1 MTNEEKYKMLLD
13 ENIGLASD
21 MGIYP
26 LQQGLNIN
34 YEKIK
39 QSLEK
44 VNDLEL
50 LSLEE
55 INELELIP
63 LERHE
68 DNVPINGKAYI
79 AGIKYKE
86 DTFSIYLALH
96 KTENL
101 NLQTYALGNMIEEEY
116 LEAAFKQPEFLFTS
130 INFSDDA
137 LASFHLQ
144 LKVMHAIVSEACVCI
159 DFMTF
164 RLLSPKWLAITA
176 QSLIPPSPD
185 YLYTMHAVYDE
196 KDGER
201 TYWFHTHGLH
211 RCKSV
216 ELEMVNIKQGAQE
229 MHTLLNMVAKR
240 FLSDKSLEN
249 EKFVIGYDG
258 MGINVSWLRWEE
270 ALKDFPSNIL
280 GGLDERND
288 DTHSEPSGIIFAV
301 EDGNMV
307 SPEIYAT
314 TLANNPI
321 FYITNEETE
330 RMSALAK
337 ERFHMFK
344 DVFLS
349 KQSKEEKKSLFG
361 KIFGSKK
368 TEEEQW
374 EFIVKLGLTT
384 DNPDENSEKEHL
396 WFEVLAIDDNNNIT
410 GKLMNQPYWIADLNE
425 GEINSYPMDLLTDWL
440 IYGSDETYSTDTI
453 YRLGFS

>member
-1 MTNEEKYKMLLD
+1 MLLD
-13 ENIGLASD
+13 DNIGLASD

-26 LQQGLNIN
+26 LQQTLDLNIDR
-34 YEKIK
+34 IR

-44 VNDLEL
+44 VREFEL
-50 LSLEE
+50 LSLEKT
-55 INELELIP
+55 
-63 LERHE
+63 E
-68 DNVPINGKAYI
+68 DNVAINGEAYI
-79 AGIKYKE
+79 ADIRYKE
-86 DTFSIYLALH
+86 DIFRVYLAVH
-96 KTENL
+96 KTENV

-116 LEAAFKQPEFLFTS
+116 LDAALKQSEFLFIS
-130 INFSDDA
+130 MDFNDDP

-144 LKVMHAIVSEACVCI
+144 LKVMHAIVPKASVCI

-164 RLLSPKWLAITA
+164 RLLSPTWLAITA
-176 QSLIPPSPD
+176 KSPTPPSPD

-196 KDGER
+196 KEGEKV
-201 TYWFHTHGLH
+201 YWFHTHGLH

-240 FLSDKSLEN
+240 FLSEKSLEN
-249 EKFVIGYDG
+249 ERFVIGYDG
-258 MGINVSWLRWEE
+258 MGINISWLRWEE

-288 DTHSEPSGIIFAV
+288 ETHSEPSGILFAV

-321 FYITNEETE
+321 YYITNEETQ
-330 RMSALAK
+330 RMSSLAK
-337 ERFHMFK
+337 ERFLMFK
-344 DVFLS
+344 EVFQS
-349 KQSKEEKKSLFG
+349 KQPKEEKKSLFG
-361 KIFGSKK
+361 KLLGSKK
-368 TEEEQW
+368 AEEEQW

-384 DNPDENSEKEHL
+384 DNPEENSEKEHL
-396 WFEVLAIDDNNNIT
+396 WFEVLAIDGNNNIT
-410 GKLMNQPYWIADLNE
+410 GKLMNQPYWIANLNE

-440 IYGSDETYSTDTI
+440 IYGPDETYSTDTI